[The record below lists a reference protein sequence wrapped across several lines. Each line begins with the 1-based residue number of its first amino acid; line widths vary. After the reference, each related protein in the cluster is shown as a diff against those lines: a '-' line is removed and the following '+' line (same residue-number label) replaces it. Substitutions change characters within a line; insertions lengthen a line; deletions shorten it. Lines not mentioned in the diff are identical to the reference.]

1 MCRRISHFQFTRSY
15 YGITTVHI
23 FKQIPAPPNHAVELT
38 PLARPQ
44 PGRDSSGKARPPR
57 SWCTFFPQPVGGGSP
72 IASGQLVPTAGSFT
86 MAASGAAH
94 SSALGGHAILVGPS
108 ERVVRFRDHGLR
120 EGFRSVSPSC
130 SHSWGAAHGLVR
142 RDGGALVAPA
152 PRRSPSSCS
161 GRRGVNR
168 ALPAAPRA
176 ATTCRLTSAM
186 QLTPL
191 RGP

>member
-1 MCRRISHFQFTRSY
+1 MSAAQHRCAADTAGAVRTWVCFTR
-15 YGITTVHI
+15 
-23 FKQIPAPPNHAVELT
+23 
-38 PLARPQ
+38 
-44 PGRDSSGKARPPR
+44 KARSPSCRFASVRQLSGGVPVQCVPSR
-57 SWCTFFPQPVGGGSP
+57 LCGGASPFAGAYLFPTPGSP
-72 IASGQLVPTAGSFT
+72 STP
-86 MAASGAAH
+86 ASGAAD

>member
-1 MCRRISHFQFTRSY
+1 
-15 YGITTVHI
+15 VL
-23 FKQIPAPPNHAVELT
+23 PNHAVQPT
-38 PLARPQ
+38 PLARSS
-44 PGRDSSGKARPPR
+44 PGCDLGRQSTAASVVPYVLSTA
-57 SWCTFFPQPVGGGSP
+57 SWRRLAHCLCL
-72 IASGQLVPTAGSFT
+72 LVPAVVALTT
-86 MAASGAAH
+86 PASGAAD
-94 SSALGGHAILVGPS
+94 SSALGGHVIFGVPS
-108 ERVVRFRDHGLR
+108 ARVVRFRDHGLR
-120 EGFRSVSPSC
+120 EEFRAISPLC
-130 SHSWGAAHGLVR
+130 SRSWGAAHARLV